1 MAIPKVKE
9 LLNPLLTAFHQLG
22 GSANIQEMED
32 EVAKNLKLT
41 DKDVNELHRGSRTKL
56 NYRLAWTRNYLKRYG
71 LFENSAMGVWALT
84 PLGRKTKIV
93 DVKELLKF
101 LNSQK
106 REKSSVD
113 DPINVGG
120 DTEDWKV
127 ELLEILQNIS
137 TSAFERLCKRLLRES
152 GFTQVKVTGKSGDG
166 GIDGVGVLKVGGM
179 ISFPVVFQCKR
190 YKGKVGSSKVRDLRG
205 AMAGRADKGLLI
217 TTGTFTKD
225 ARDEARRDGTFLI
238 DLIDGNDLMEK
249 LKSLSLGIDV
259 KEERIEKIEI
269 IKNWF
274 DGL

>member
-1 MAIPKVKE
+1 M
-9 LLNPLLTAFHQLG
+9 
-22 GSANIQEMED
+22 
-32 EVAKNLKLT
+32 
-41 DKDVNELHRGSRTKL
+41 
-56 NYRLAWTRNYLKRYG
+56 
-71 LFENSAMGVWALT
+71 
-84 PLGRKTKIV
+84 
-93 DVKELLKF
+93 
-101 LNSQK
+101 
-106 REKSSVD
+106 
-113 DPINVGG
+113 
-120 DTEDWKV
+120 
-127 ELLEILQNIS
+127 LEILQNIS